1 MGNARTNS
9 LHERLDAQTRRAVE
23 RDLVEQPPGRETYAK
38 VHEYHRLGEKE
49 ISIKAVERYGGY
61 LRAMARNQW
70 IAELADSVVGR
81 DLGPDITG
89 VIRSRL
95 MEALVTGETTIASL
109 MKAAITEKSLTE
121 RTIRAE
127 EWEAKREIARRAL
140 DESEKAAKKDPAQA
154 METLREAVQM
164 IYGVEVK
171 A

>member
-1 MGNARTNS
+1 MGNSRTNS
-9 LHERLDAQTRRAVE
+9 LHERLSAETRRAVE

-38 VHEYHRLGEKE
+38 VHEYHGLADKG
-49 ISIKAVERYGGY
+49 ISVKAVERYGGY

-95 MEALVTGETTIASL
+95 MEALVTGETTIALL

-121 RTIRAE
+121 RQIKAE
-127 EWEAKREIARRAL
+127 EWAAKREAARRAL
-140 DESEKAAKKDPAQA
+140 AESEQAAKKDPAKA
-154 METLREAVQM
+154 MQTLREAVQM

-171 A
+171 T